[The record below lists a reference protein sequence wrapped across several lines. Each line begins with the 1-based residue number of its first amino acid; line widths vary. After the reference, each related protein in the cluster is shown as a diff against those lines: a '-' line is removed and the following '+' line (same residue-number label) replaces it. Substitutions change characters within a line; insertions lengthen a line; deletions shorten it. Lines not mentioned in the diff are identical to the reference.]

1 MTKEYEIVYTEVKSY
16 PTGLDIAWGWK
27 QGGWGHLCFGIR
39 EGEWW
44 SDTECMSEEFITAVL
59 IKAAPQLA
67 KFIMEKQPEWVSGEE
82 ESSSELKGEEN

>member
-1 MTKEYEIVYTEVKSY
+1 MTKEYEIVYTEVKGY
-16 PTGLDIAWGWK
+16 PTGIDISWGWK
-27 QGGWGHLCFGIR
+27 GGGWGHLGFGIK

-67 KFIMEKQPEWVSGEE
+67 KFILENEIEWVNPDEE
-82 ESSSELKGEEN
+82 ESSPDP